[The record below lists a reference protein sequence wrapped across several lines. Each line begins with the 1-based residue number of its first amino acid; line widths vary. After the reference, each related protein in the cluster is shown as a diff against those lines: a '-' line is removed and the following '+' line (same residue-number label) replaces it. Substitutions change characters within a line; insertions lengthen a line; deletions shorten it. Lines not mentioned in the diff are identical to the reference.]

1 MNTLSNLVNTIDKK
15 ANNCL
20 SFLDNKYV
28 RTSILTFLAIYI
40 AIWSPR
46 LPKSMNHLFKNNV
59 FRMVIFTLALFVS
72 TKDLGISLMI
82 ALAFLVSMITL
93 RKYNLM
99 DIADSVEEKELED
112 SEELLNENE
121 LDDTNGYQTDEKRRN
136 NKVVHYENGVVDYEN
151 DTVTLDN
158 HIQNPNGDES
168 PGFLNNVE
176 NNGMQSTSGS
186 NEVREHETERRNVVD
201 NNEDY
206 EDYRELVVGAP
217 LHMNDEHLSAQGLQH
232 VGGMEGK
239 NIGSWFEH

>member
-1 MNTLSNLVNTIDKK
+1 MNTLSNLVSSVDKK
-15 ANNCL
+15 ANSYL

-40 AIWSPR
+40 AVWSPR
-46 LPKSMNHLFKNNV
+46 LPKSMNYLFKNNV

-72 TKDLGISLMI
+72 TKDLGVSLMI

-99 DIADSVEEKELED
+99 DIASSVEDKELEN

-121 LDDTNGYQTDEKRRN
+121 LDDTNSYDSNRRN
-136 NKVVHYENGVVDYEN
+136 NKIIHYENGVLDYEN

-176 NNGMQSTSGS
+176 NNGIKSTSGN
-186 NEVREHETERRNVVD
+186 NEVIDLEQERRNSVE
-201 NNEDY
+201 NKEDY

-217 LHMNDEHLSAQGLQH
+217 LHMNEEHLSAQGLQR